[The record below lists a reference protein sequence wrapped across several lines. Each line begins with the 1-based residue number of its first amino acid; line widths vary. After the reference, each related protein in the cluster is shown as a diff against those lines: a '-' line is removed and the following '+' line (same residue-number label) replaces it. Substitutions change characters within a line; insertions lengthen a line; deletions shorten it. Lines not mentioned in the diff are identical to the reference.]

1 MVVQVL
7 RLAVVLWL
15 QLYLLAPEMAKL
27 PMLVEHYRE
36 HTGSNSALDLSAFLE
51 LHYADGSH
59 QDSDHQEHGNL
70 PFHHH
75 HSGAVDHAGCKVLSS
90 APPDPV
96 QLPIDAVP
104 DITNN
109 QVQVITTTPT
119 LAAQEVEQFVTA
131 PIEQAMAS
139 LPGSGGDPL
148 HQPLRAERSSP
159 SCSMRTWMCTSRAQ
173 QVDQRLAHCDR
184 YDSWLGKA

>member
-75 HSGAVDHAGCKVLSS
+75 HSGAVLSS

-96 QLPIDAVP
+96 SFPELFAAREAPFLPED
-104 DITNN
+104 TEL
-109 QVQVITTTPT
+109 TGH
-119 LAAQEVEQFVTA
+119 
-131 PIEQAMAS
+131 QAE
-139 LPGSGGDPL
+139 L
-148 HQPLRAERSSP
+148 LRP
-159 SCSMRTWMCTSRAQ
+159 PRTQA
-173 QVDQRLAHCDR
+173 
-184 YDSWLGKA
+184 